1 MNKIQQAYEMGLRIR
16 EEDWYDT
23 FWIKKHSNTEC
34 IDEMCKIWNLIID
47 FDFALHPEK
56 WEIWHEDAHL
66 FKEPTDIKAQI
77 ENHIN
82 QIEQLLKQL

>member
-1 MNKIQQAYEMGLRIR
+1 MNKIQQAYEQGLRIKDK
-16 EEDWYDT
+16 DWYDT

-66 FKEPTDIKAQI
+66 FKPTDIKSQI

-82 QIEQLLKQL
+82 QIQELLKQL